1 MLTPEYIQAQ
11 LLRAQRAMLIISDR
25 IQDNFLYLYS
35 DIYNDLKF
43 RQRDI
48 FILYTSLVQNYDIR
62 SSLSNYDALVNV
74 LVGMCQQ
81 VDSFNSTYNTIN
93 QDYQSIGE
101 SVITIVIGGNAKTV
115 IIKAGSNILYNASI
129 GYYIDLSGDFPPSS
143 PLFGVYIN
151 SVPMTVQ
158 YFPATFLV
166 VGFDGFGNAG
176 DVIEIIFI

>member
-11 LLRAQRAMLIISDR
+11 LLRAQRATLIISDR

-62 SSLSNYDALVNV
+62 ATLSNYDALVNV

>member
-115 IIKAGSNILYNASI
+115 IIKAGSNILYNPSI
-129 GYYIDLSGDFPPSS
+129 GYYIDVSGDFPPSS